1 MVPEGFYRKLT
12 TQLQITLVFS
22 VPLTPFLSLS
32 LCFCQLFLI
41 QTCRE
46 SLWSFRMRKWRNRL
60 LHQDLKVSVS
70 SPVNLL
76 RPSRAGSLR
85 RMPGSQRTSRRE
97 MEMMN
102 AWGNPTVAWR
112 PGKIC
117 PSYTETFPEGWCP
130 PHWRTWT
137 SSTPIRRWVCIYIS
151 QVHKGTARGPKHH
164 PEDWD
169 LKSYS
174 NLRKNVTERHGK
186 KLYRCFW
193 NWKHVK

>member
-1 MVPEGFYRKLT
+1 
-12 TQLQITLVFS
+12 
-22 VPLTPFLSLS
+22 
-32 LCFCQLFLI
+32 
-41 QTCRE
+41 
-46 SLWSFRMRKWRNRL
+46 MRKWRNRL

-85 RMPGSQRTSRRE
+85 RMPGSQRTSRRG

-102 AWGNPTVAWR
+102 AWRNPTVAWR

-151 QVHKGTARGPKHH
+151 QVHKGTARGPKHL

-174 NLRKNVTERHGK
+174 NLRFFFTERHGK

-193 NWKHVK
+193 NWKHVKYNFVKYNFIKQKAISWSIITFSANYVFKCKLGRTNHIQCCCCVCFIYLYI